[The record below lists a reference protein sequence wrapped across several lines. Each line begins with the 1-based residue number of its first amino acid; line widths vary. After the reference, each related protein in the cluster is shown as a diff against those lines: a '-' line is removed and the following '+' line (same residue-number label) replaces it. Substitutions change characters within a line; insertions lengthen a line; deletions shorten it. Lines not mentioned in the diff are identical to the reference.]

1 MNIMRKKD
9 MTMKWIKLFL
19 PTLLIIILP
28 FLCTGCS
35 KVEAGYVGVKVY
47 LLGGSKGVDS
57 EVLGVGRYWIGWN
70 EDLYKFPTFQQ
81 TVVWT
86 ASHTEGSA
94 NDDSFTFQTKEGLSV
109 NADVSLSY
117 TINPDKVSALF
128 QRYRKGVDEITNI
141 YLRNVVRDALV
152 QAASTRGVE
161 SIYGEGK
168 SDLIESVKQSV
179 SAKMKDV
186 GIVIDY
192 VSFVGD
198 LRLPPNV
205 IKSINSKIEA
215 TQRAQQR
222 ENELR
227 EARAEAEKKVAA
239 AEGEAKARIANAEGE
254 AKAIAIRAEAQ
265 ARANKMLSESLTD
278 NLIRY
283 KSTERWDGKM
293 PQVSSGAT
301 PFVSIK

>member
-1 MNIMRKKD
+1 
-9 MTMKWIKLFL
+9 MKWIKLFL

-205 IKSINSKIEA
+205 INSINSKIEA

-301 PFVSIK
+301 PFVNIK